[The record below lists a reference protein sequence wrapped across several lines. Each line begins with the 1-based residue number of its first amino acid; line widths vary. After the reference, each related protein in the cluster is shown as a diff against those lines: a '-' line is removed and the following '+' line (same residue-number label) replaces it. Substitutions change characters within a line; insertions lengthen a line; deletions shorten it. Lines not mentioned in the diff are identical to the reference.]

1 MYLLDT
7 NICIFALK
15 DKFPALKEKLL
26 TVHPDEIAVSSITVF
41 ELEYGAAKSKW
52 GDKTR
57 EVLRQFLSSYEI
69 LPFTV
74 EDAAVCGQIRA
85 ALTAAGTPI
94 GAYDVMIA
102 AQGAARGLTVVTNN
116 TGEFSRVPGLHLEDW
131 TEQ

>member
-15 DKFPALKEKLL
+15 DKFPALREKLL

-52 GDKTR
+52 GAKTR

-74 EDAAVCGQIRA
+74 EDAAVCGRRS
-85 ALTAAGTPI
+85 
-94 GAYDVMIA
+94 V
-102 AQGAARGLTVVTNN
+102 R
-116 TGEFSRVPGLHLEDW
+116 R
-131 TEQ
+131 

>member
-15 DKFPALKEKLL
+15 GKFPALTEKLL
-26 TVHPDEIAVSSITVF
+26 SVHPDEIVISSVTVF

-52 GDKTR
+52 GDRTR
-57 EVLRQFLSSYEI
+57 EILHEFLSSYDI

-74 EDAAVCGQIRA
+74 EDAAVCGQLRA
-85 ALTAAGTPI
+85 ALSAAGTPI

-102 AQGAARGLTVVTNN
+102 AQGAVRGLTVVTNN
-116 TGEFSRVPGLHLEDW
+116 TGVFSRVPGLHLEDW
-131 TEQ
+131 TVK

>member
-7 NICIFALK
+7 NTCIFALK
-15 DKFPALKEKLL
+15 NKFPALKEKLL

-41 ELEYGAAKSKW
+41 ELEYGASKSKW

-57 EVLRQFLSSYEI
+57 KVLRQFLSSYEI

-74 EDAAVCGQIRA
+74 EDAAVCGHIRA

-102 AQGAARGLTVVTNN
+102 AQGAARRLTVVTNN
-116 TGEFSRVPGLHLEDW
+116 TGEFSRVLGLHLEDW

>member
-26 TVHPDEIAVSSITVF
+26 TVHPDEIAISSVTVF

-57 EVLRQFLSSYEI
+57 EVLGRFLSSYEI
-69 LPFTV
+69 LPFKA
-74 EDAAVCGQIRA
+74 EDAAICGRLRA

-94 GAYDVMIA
+94 GAYDIMIA
-102 AQGAARGLTVVTNN
+102 AQGVARGLTVITNN
-116 TGEFSRVPGLHLEDW
+116 TGEFSRVPSLRLEDW
-131 TEQ
+131 TGQ